1 MAQISDTGGGKRGLN
16 PEVNL
21 VPFIDLLSVC
31 ICFLLVSA
39 VWLNIGSLQV
49 KQAYGTA
56 ADEQPKELWDVDI
69 AFTDQFSVTMAV
81 KQKNQ
86 TAVTLQ
92 IKGDSRESL
101 TAGLNQNLDATI
113 ATLRGEQVETPIAEL
128 IASATITPSKSA
140 NYDSLIT
147 VMDVLR
153 KHEIVN
159 LAVIPKAG

>member
-1 MAQISDTGGGKRGLN
+1 MASIQETGGKRGLN

-31 ICFLLVSA
+31 ICFLLISA
-39 VWLNIGSLQV
+39 VWLNVGSLQV

-56 ADEQPKELWDVDI
+56 ADEPPKELVDVDI
-69 AFTDQFSVTMAV
+69 AFTGPFSIVYQV
-81 KQKNQ
+81 KQKTQ
-86 TAVTLQ
+86 TIVQLE
-92 IKGDSRESL
+92 IKHDSREAMMAELGEKL
-101 TAGLNQNLDATI
+101 TATI
-113 ATLRGEQVETPIAEL
+113 ATLRGDQAEL
-128 IASATITPSKSA
+128 TVADMIASASITPSKDA
-140 NYDSLIT
+140 NYDSLIS